1 MSASKIAVSV
11 PDHVFTHPAYR
22 ALSPIE
28 RCLLVELLALAR
40 QIGTDEPISC
50 SYDMAADML
59 NVPRSVAGR
68 ALKALRKRG
77 FIRLERDGERRHGA
91 KGGIA
96 SGWSLTC
103 LPYRGDPP
111 TCEYNRAHWKAV
123 DKIAPSPP
131 ETAFSNAERRTE
143 DEGNLTGID
152 GGRAQPAPYIQPA
165 SGPNIQKLLEILKK
179 KALSEEG
186 GLDRQR
192 SNIGPVAG
200 SRKSERRVLH

>member
-40 QIGTDEPISC
+40 QIGTDEPIGC

-68 ALKALRKRG
+68 TLMALRERG
-77 FIRLERDGERRHGA
+77 FLILARSGARRSGSA
-91 KGGIA
+91 AGIA
-96 SGWSLTC
+96 AGWRITC

-111 TCEYNRAHWKAV
+111 TCEYNRIHWKAV
-123 DKIAPSPP
+123 DKKAPAAP

-143 DEGNLTGID
+143 DEGNLTEID
-152 GGRAQPAPYIQPA
+152 GGRAQPAPYRQPA
-165 SGPNIQKLLEILKK
+165 GGLNIQKMLKRLEKRAATEK
-179 KALSEEG
+179 EVSA
-186 GLDRQR
+186 RQR
-192 SNIGPVAG
+192 ADIGPLAG